1 MASRQRQQQQQQ
13 QQQQPGEASPSFAQT
28 GAELDLD
35 DDSDDLFDLNDYD
48 EDDEAVD
55 LQSEVGGAEAYELR
69 GMRGRLSPGVP
80 PPSRPGSAQSAST
93 TRRKTR
99 DHHHRRRR
107 RRRRRRSNSTAASYS
122 LYTPDEEA
130 AVRRKFDRKLVL
142 FLSLLF
148 LLSFVDRSNI
158 GNARIAGMEED
169 LQTSPPYAG
178 WYSWS
183 LTCFY
188 MTYSAFEWM
197 SLLYRF
203 LPAHVLVSTAV
214 VAWGL
219 VASLQAVA
227 PSYPALVALRALLG
241 VAEAAFAGVPYY
253 LSFFYRRRELAFRVA
268 LFIAAAPLAS
278 ACASTLAW
286 VIVRAAARAAS
297 PVAPWRLLFL
307 VEGLPS
313 VLAGVV
319 AWGVVP
325 DAPHEAAYLTPR
337 ERRIATLRLRR
348 EKPGDE
354 DDDDDDAA
362 AAAQDS
368 RRLVWRNIVSVVLDP
383 IAILASAIFCMANLA
398 YSSLPVF
405 LPEIIHSMGY
415 SSLSAQALSAPP
427 YLLAFVLVLFTAHMS
442 DRRGSRTLPIVFHAL
457 CSASGYLVLGV
468 AEPLRLPTWARYL
481 AVYPA
486 AVGFFN
492 VVTLIITWGINS
504 QPDETRRGATFAMM
518 QFIGQLGTLI
528 GTRLYPD
535 RDGPYYTTGH
545 RVCAA
550 VLLGAAACAFVLR
563 SYLKRLNRK
572 LAEKDPHSSYRDRLG
587 AAGGDPDEAE
597 RLVGSAKDQ
606 GSGDGFRYM
615 I

>member
-1 MASRQRQQQQQQ
+1 MASRP
-13 QQQQPGEASPSFAQT
+13 QPGEASPSFAQT
-28 GAELDLD
+28 GAELNLDD
-35 DDSDDLFDLNDYD
+35 DDSDDLFDLDDYADD
-48 EDDEAVD
+48 EEAVD
-55 LQSEVGGAEAYELR
+55 LQSEVGGAEAYQLR
-69 GMRGRLSPGVP
+69 GMRGRLSPGFP
-80 PPSRPGSAQSAST
+80 PPSRPGSARRSAST
-93 TRRKTR
+93 TRRNART
-99 DHHHRRRR
+99 

-130 AVRRKFDRKLVL
+130 TVRRKFDRKLVL

-169 LQTSPPYAG
+169 LQTNPPYAG

-183 LTCFY
+183 LTSFY
-188 MTYSAFEWM
+188 ITYSAFEWM
-197 SLLYRF
+197 SLLYRV
-203 LPAHVLVSTAV
+203 LPAHVLISAAV

-227 PSYPALVALRALLG
+227 PSYPTLVGLRALLG

-286 VIVRAAARAAS
+286 VIVRVARAAGL
-297 PVAPWRLLFL
+297 PIAAWRLLFL

-325 DAPHEAAYLTPR
+325 DAPQEAAYLTPR
-337 ERRIATLRLRR
+337 ERKIATLRLRR
-348 EKPGDE
+348 EKPRGEHDDDE
-354 DDDDDDAA
+354 DDDNNDDDDDT
-362 AAAQDS
+362 AQDS
-368 RRLVWRNIVSVVLDP
+368 RRLVWRNIVSIVLDP

-405 LPEIIHSMGY
+405 LPKIIHSMGY

-427 YLLAFVLVLFTAHMS
+427 YLLAFVIVLFTAHMS
-442 DRRGSRTLPIVFHAL
+442 DRRSSRTLPIVFHAL
-457 CSASGYLVLGV
+457 CSASGYLVLGI
-468 AEPLRLPTWARYL
+468 AEPLRLPTWVRYL

-486 AVGFFN
+486 AMGFFN

-535 RDGPYYTTGH
+535 RHGPYYTTGH
-545 RVCAA
+545 RICAA
-550 VLLGAAACAFVLR
+550 VLLGAAACALVLR
-563 SYLKRLNRK
+563 SYLKRLNRQ
-572 LAEKDPHSSYRDRLG
+572 LAEKDAHSSYRDGLG
-587 AAGGDPDEAE
+587 AAGEDPDETE
-597 RLVGSAKDQ
+597 RLVGSAKEQ
-606 GSGDGFRYM
+606 GSGDSFRYM